1 MPIGELEALARRRGL
16 YGLEL
21 LAGDLTHAGSAA
33 GIYVEA
39 ASLLGSEKTARA
51 AATLDAPVVAARGL
65 VPPSAI
71 AELDALYASAGG
83 RLCVTHGTNAEE
95 AAVLADAI
103 ATAGATRVRTAWEVR
118 PRAEELGD
126 AAAVLLVA
134 SETLSYIRLRG
145 GGPELPSHDGAG
157 LGELLRTVAL
167 SHYSGT
173 FALAPSTDDLVGSWE
188 RWLTRSGK
196 AGCGS
201 AQGEADMHLD
211 MRPVE
216 PRDRLETILGAY
228 RALAPGRTLHL
239 TLDHD
244 PSCMYFTLEATEPE
258 GSFVFQRVL
267 EGPTF
272 WSVDVKKRERSAV

>member
-1 MPIGELEALARRRGL
+1 MPIVELEALARRRGL

-21 LAGDLTHAGSAA
+21 VAGDLAHARSAA

-39 ASLLGSEKTARA
+39 ASLLGSERTARA
-51 AATLDAPVVAARGL
+51 SAMLDAPVIAACGL

-71 AELDALYASAGG
+71 AELDGLYASVGG
-83 RLCVTHGTNAEE
+83 RLCVTHGTDAEQ
-95 AAVLADAI
+95 AAALGDAI
-103 ATAGATRVRTAWEVR
+103 ASARSAHVRTAWEVR
-118 PRAEELGD
+118 PRAEELHD

-134 SETLSYIRLRG
+134 SETLAYVRLRG
-145 GGPELPSHDGAG
+145 GGPELASHDGAG
-157 LGELLRTVAL
+157 LGELLRTLAL
-167 SHYSGT
+167 SRYSGP
-173 FALAPSTDDLVGSWE
+173 FALVPSTDDLVPSWE
-188 RWLTRSGK
+188 RWLTRTGK
-196 AGCGS
+196 TGCGS
-201 AQGEADMHLD
+201 ARDDADMHLD

-258 GSFVFQRVL
+258 GSFVFQRVA

-272 WSVDVKKRERSAV
+272 WSVEVRKRERGAA